1 MPGMKI
7 AAYLEFAKS
16 LLFPKSEKSSS
27 ARRSL
32 TGSIVCIGISLV
44 PLVIVSAMSN
54 GLIKGMTER
63 IIGLSSSH
71 IQAYVAR
78 SQDIVGSWDSYN
90 EYANQFLEEDG
101 VRSVYPEI
109 SSSALAS
116 GNDYRSGAMIRGVQ
130 NDIFE
135 KNDAF
140 NNLLEITEGDIEKFK
155 EGGKVCAIGQ
165 KLSESLSLHPGD
177 KLKVITTKNL
187 NGKVTPKL
195 TVLNIIAVVS
205 SGYQELDALWVFVPA
220 ESAFTFLPLK
230 SSTFSIMIETEDPF
244 SAELSK
250 TRRELQAVYG
260 KSANFYTWNEVN
272 AAQFE
277 NFSSTRVM
285 LLFVM
290 ILIVLVACVNISS
303 ALVMLVMERRREI
316 AVLKS
321 VGAKNSGI
329 SFSFTLAGTV
339 AGFLGVCIGLPVGIL
354 LSLKS
359 NEIVLGIE
367 KMINFF
373 ARLWYGVRG
382 LSSSFEN
389 IKLMDPAY
397 YMSTIPVTVP
407 VKEILIMA
415 AVTVLLSMLVS
426 LVPSIKAG
434 KEDISSLFT
443 KN

>member
-1 MPGMKI
+1 MKLT
-7 AAYLEFAKS
+7 AYFEFAKS

-78 SQDIVGSWDSYN
+78 NQGIVGSWDSYN
-90 EYANQFLEEDG
+90 EYAKQFLEEDG
-101 VRSVYPEI
+101 VLSVYPEI

-116 GNDYRSGAMIRGVQ
+116 GNEYRTGAMIRGVQ
-130 NDIFE
+130 TDIFE
-135 KNDAF
+135 KNHAF
-140 NNLLEITEGDIEKFK
+140 KNLLEVTEGDITKFS
-155 EGGKVCAIGQ
+155 EGGKICAIGE
-165 KLSESLSLHPGD
+165 KLSETLSLHPGD
-177 KLKVITTKNL
+177 KLKIITTKNL

-195 TVLNIIAVVS
+195 TVLNIDAVVT

-230 SSTFSIMIETEDPF
+230 SSTFSVMIETKDPF

-250 TRRELQAVYG
+250 TKRELQSVYG

-321 VGAKNSGI
+321 VGAKNWGI
-329 SFSFTLAGTV
+329 SLSFTIAGTV
-339 AGFLGVCIGLPVGIL
+339 SGLLGVCAGVPVGIL

-359 NEIVLGIE
+359 NEFVLAIE
-367 KMINFF
+367 KLINFA
-373 ARLWYGVRG
+373 ARIWYGLNG
-382 LSSSFEN
+382 LSSSYEN

-397 YMSTIPVTVP
+397 YMSSIPVTIP
-407 VKEILIMA
+407 VKEIIIMA
-415 AVTVLLSMLVS
+415 VMTVILSMLVS

-434 KEDISSLFT
+434 KEDIASLFT

>member
-1 MPGMKI
+1 MKLT
-7 AAYLEFAKS
+7 AYLEFAKS

-32 TGSIVCIGISLV
+32 TGSIVCIGISIV
-44 PLVIVSAMSN
+44 PLVIVSAISN

-78 SQDIVGSWDSYN
+78 SQDIVGSWDSYQ
-90 EYANQFLEEDG
+90 EYAQKFLEEDG
-101 VRSVYPEI
+101 VKVVYPEI

-116 GNDYRSGAMIRGVQ
+116 GKEYRSGALIRGVP

-135 KNDAF
+135 KNNSF
-140 NNLLEITEGDIEKFK
+140 KNLLEVTEGNIEKFQ
-155 EGGKVCAIGQ
+155 EGGKICAIGQ
-165 KLSESLSLHPGD
+165 KLSETLSLHPGD

-195 TVLNIIAVVS
+195 TVLEIAAVVS

-230 SSTFSIMIETEDPF
+230 SSTFSVMIETEDAF
-244 SAELSK
+244 SGNLSLI
-250 TRRELQAVYG
+250 RRELQEMYG
-260 KSANFYTWNEVN
+260 KTANFYTWNEVN

-329 SFSFTLAGTV
+329 SLSFTIAGTV
-339 AGFLGVCIGLPVGIL
+339 SGFLGVCAGLPAGIL

-359 NEIVLGIE
+359 NEIILAIE
-367 KMINFF
+367 KLVNFF
-373 ARLWYGVRG
+373 ARLWYGARG

-397 YMSTIPVTVP
+397 YMSSIPVTVP
-407 VKEILIMA
+407 VKEIVIMA
-415 AVTVLLSMLVS
+415 FMTVFLSMLVS

-434 KEDISSLFT
+434 REDISSLFT